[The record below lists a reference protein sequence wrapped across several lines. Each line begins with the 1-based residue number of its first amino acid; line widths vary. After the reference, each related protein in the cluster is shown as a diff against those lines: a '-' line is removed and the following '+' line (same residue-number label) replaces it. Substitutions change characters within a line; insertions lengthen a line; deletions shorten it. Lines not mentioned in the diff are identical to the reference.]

1 MRARRPRSHL
11 LYNERLSAGVDAM
24 IDEVE
29 ARLAAA
35 FADAQISVTGEGNR
49 VEVRVVSAEFEGLSR
64 VKRQQAVYRAIREM
78 IDSGAIHAVT
88 IKASAPGDPP

>member
-1 MRARRPRSHL
+1 
-11 LYNERLSAGVDAM
+11 M

-35 FADAQISVTGEGNR
+35 FGDAQIAVAGEGNR
-49 VEVRVVSAEFEGLSR
+49 VEVRVVSAQFEGLSR
-64 VKRQQAVYRAIREM
+64 VKRQQAVYAPIREL

-88 IKASAPGDPP
+88 IKASTPSEQS

>member
-1 MRARRPRSHL
+1 
-11 LYNERLSAGVDAM
+11 M

-35 FADAQISVTGEGNR
+35 FGDAQIAVAGEGNR
-49 VEVRVVSAEFEGLSR
+49 VEVRVVSAQFEGLSR
-64 VKRQQAVYRAIREM
+64 VKRQQAVYAPIREL

-88 IKASAPGDPP
+88 IKASTPGEQS